1 MKAEPESRIEKGKDV
16 KFSIDD
22 LMKVTEPEPWTGV
35 RNYAARN
42 NMMNMK
48 IGELGFFYHSNTKV
62 PGAVGILEVMKEYT
76 VDGRPSN
83 PLSRN
88 QFTNKAAESAFDEN
102 DPYYDEKS
110 SREKP
115 KWFHVHVGFKQKFD
129 HPERTSLP
137 ELRKHGEN
145 GGPLANMQLLRQSRL
160 SVTKVSKEEWNYIL
174 DLAGHPEYKTEIEE
188 PENSMVESTTLSIDA
203 SVVPPPEQ
211 EVNESAKFLNEVVED
226 VAVEVAGQVAN
237 GLDEGKIPTSE
248 AM

>member
-88 QFTNKAAESAFDEN
+88 QFTNKAAESAFDVN

-137 ELRKHGEN
+137 ELRKHGED
-145 GGPLANMQLLRQSRL
+145 GGPLAGMQLLRQSRL
-160 SVTKVSKEEWNYIL
+160 SVTRVSKEEWNYIL
-174 DLAGHPEYKTEIEE
+174 DLSGHTEHKVNIEE
-188 PENSMVESTTLSIDA
+188 PDNSMADSTVLSMDT
-203 SVVPPPEQ
+203 SVVSPE
-211 EVNESAKFLNEVVED
+211 K
-226 VAVEVAGQVAN
+226 VEVDATTQLLN
-237 GLDEGKIPTSE
+237 
-248 AM
+248 